1 MTAGAGRGGMRSGQR
16 KGCIVVIERGRRPGG
31 GAVANIAL
39 LRKSGAGVIRIG
51 GVLEIHQV
59 TGDTRRAGQP
69 VIAAGV
75 TLAALQRAV
84 STGQRPAGRG
94 VIKGRTHPGRGVVA

>member
-1 MTAGAGRGGMRSGQR
+1 MTTYASGRGQIKVAVGVALRALQTGMGAGQR

-39 LRKSGAGVIRIG
+39 LRKPGADVIRIG
-51 GVLEIHQV
+51 GVLEIGQV

-75 TLAALQRAV
+75 TLAALQRRV
-84 STGQRPAGRG
+84 STGQGPAG
-94 VIKGRTHPGRGVVA
+94 